1 VDELISDA
9 DPPREVDPPAGGD
22 ASAPSARS
30 LRLRALL
37 DDNYDFI
44 WRQLRRLGLSDDA
57 ADDAAQQVFIVA
69 SRKLDVIAAGSERSF
84 LLGTAIRVA
93 SDIRRASL
101 RRREVGSEEADDPAD
116 PGPRADELLDRE
128 RARQLLDE
136 ALAGMTL
143 EHRSVF
149 VLFEIE
155 ELTMAE
161 IAKLLTL
168 PAGTVASRL
177 RRAREEYDVAV
188 NRLTVRERRRGA
200 R

>member
-1 VDELISDA
+1 
-9 DPPREVDPPAGGD
+9 
-22 ASAPSARS
+22 
-30 LRLRALL
+30 
-37 DDNYDFI
+37 
-44 WRQLRRLGLSDDA
+44 
-57 ADDAAQQVFIVA
+57 
-69 SRKLDVIAAGSERSF
+69 
-84 LLGTAIRVA
+84 
-93 SDIRRASL
+93 
-101 RRREVGSEEADDPAD
+101 VGSEEADDPAD

-168 PAGTVASRL
+168 PPGTVASRL